1 MGSGGRRRPLADVGP
16 HPNPSK
22 AAAGQRI
29 HRLEP
34 DPVTAPVVERI
45 CAMFGVD
52 ELGLRAIAETLTA
65 EGIPSPSTPP
75 RGRTSWAA
83 LLAGRFGSSLYL
95 LLPGRSDLPRGRSE
109 ASAARFAVQHPSL
122 PATSPPRPA
131 RRYGIVS
138 IP

>member
-95 LLPGRSDLPRGRSE
+95 LLPGRSDLPGVAPKHQQRGSP
-109 ASAARFAVQHPSL
+109 SSTHPSQR
-122 PATSPPRPA
+122 PHPPGQA
-131 RRYGIVS
+131 AVTV
-138 IP
+138 

>member
-1 MGSGGRRRPLADVGP
+1 MGSGGRRRRLADVGP

-29 HRLEP
+29 HRL

-45 CAMFGVD
+45 FAMFGVD

-75 RGRTSWAA
+75 RCPTSW
-83 LLAGRFGSSLYL
+83 LRSSPAGS
-95 LLPGRSDLPRGRSE
+95 
-109 ASAARFAVQHPSL
+109 VHPS
-122 PATSPPRPA
+122 TSYSPDGPTYPGVAPKHRQRSSPSSTHPSQRPDTPGQLA
-131 RRYGIVS
+131 VTV
-138 IP
+138 